1 MSTRPSAA
9 DAERERVLF
18 ICTANQGRSP
28 MAEALLRARL
38 AERGL
43 DGHVQVASAGL
54 WEGGFPVSKPVLE
67 AVATRGGDLKTH
79 RSRRV
84 TAEMARNADL
94 VIGLAREHVQEVVAL
109 DPDLAS
115 RTFTLK
121 ALARHLDGRPP
132 RAADQSLSDYVGDA
146 SVLDAAS
153 GHSVPVT
160 EAGDDVEDPYG
171 RPVWAVA
178 ETADEIA
185 ALLDRVVSR
194 LWPPTASPTAG

>member
-1 MSTRPSAA
+1 
-9 DAERERVLF
+9 
-18 ICTANQGRSP
+18 

-38 AERGL
+38 AERRL
-43 DGHVQVASAGL
+43 EVQVEVGSAGL
-54 WEGGFPVSKPVLE
+54 WEGGFPVSRPVLE
-67 AVATRGGDLKTH
+67 AVAARGGDLRTH

-84 TAEMARNADL
+84 TAELAREADL
-94 VIGLAREHVQEVVAL
+94 VIGLAQEHVHEVVAL
-109 DPDLAS
+109 DPGLAA

-121 ALARHLDGRPP
+121 ALARHLDGRPA
-132 RAADQSLSDYVGDA
+132 RAADQSLADYVHDT

-153 GHSVPVT
+153 GHSVSAT

-185 ALLDRVVSR
+185 ALLDRVVPR
-194 LWPPTASPTAG
+194 LWPDR